1 MLESRHCLSVSLYYY
16 VTIDAIFQFMNKAR
30 IKVMSNEVRFPCLDK
45 IPHLIIFKVATIRIV
60 V

>member
-30 IKVMSNEVRFPCLDK
+30 IKVMK
-45 IPHLIIFKVATIRIV
+45 
-60 V
+60 